1 MTLYMCVIFMSPS
14 ESVMVHGTAAQGHET
29 INFGGQEVKGD
40 AKGHTR
46 FVGAWRRHHT
56 GPLFQ
61 SSSCSSLVCVW
72 YYSGSGVSDV
82 PRNTD
87 TLVDAFVKCFSSKS
101 TFVYVM

>member
-1 MTLYMCVIFMSPS
+1 MRVIFMSPP

-56 GPLFQ
+56 GPP
-61 SSSCSSLVCVW
+61 SVE
-72 YYSGSGVSDV
+72 
-82 PRNTD
+82 
-87 TLVDAFVKCFSSKS
+87 
-101 TFVYVM
+101 